1 MHFFQE
7 CIFELSSNFLPE
19 EMQSYID
26 CNCVIFVQSVFS
38 NVTSNHLPELMHNH
52 IGYIRTIFLQHWF
65 SFVSSNH
72 QPELIHSHI
81 DCICPIG
88 CTCEIFLQSA
98 HFQMFRQIPCPNWC
112 IITIFIQRGFSFV
125 PELMNS
131 HIDCICS
138 ICLQSVL
145 SYVSSKDLNVQMQVH
160 IGHICLACPV
170 LFCHI
175 TVRSFGGGNCHY
187 SDKLLI
193 EESWSS
199 SWRVKLS
206 LSHHSRRLIVIYWEC
221 VIVAFS
227 TVIREVIKNIA
238 RIANAVPV
246 TLY

>member
-1 MHFFQE
+1 
-7 CIFELSSNFLPE
+7 
-19 EMQSYID
+19 
-26 CNCVIFVQSVFS
+26 
-38 NVTSNHLPELMHNH
+38 
-52 IGYIRTIFLQHWF
+52 
-65 SFVSSNH
+65 
-72 QPELIHSHI
+72 
-81 DCICPIG
+81 
-88 CTCEIFLQSA
+88 
-98 HFQMFRQIPCPNWC
+98 MFRQIPCPNWC
-112 IITIFIQRGFSFV
+112 IITLVTFKQFLSSVGFHLCQNWCIVTLIAFIPFFSRV
-125 PELMNS
+125 YYRT
-131 HIDCICS
+131 
-138 ICLQSVL
+138 
-145 SYVSSKDLNVQMQVH
+145 YVSLKDLNVQMQVH

-175 TVRSFGGGNCHY
+175 TVRSFGGGSCHY